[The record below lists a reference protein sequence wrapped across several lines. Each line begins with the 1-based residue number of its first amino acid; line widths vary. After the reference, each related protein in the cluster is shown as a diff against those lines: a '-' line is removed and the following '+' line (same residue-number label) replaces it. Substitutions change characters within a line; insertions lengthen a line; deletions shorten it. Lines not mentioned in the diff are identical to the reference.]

1 MWGHLRAGGGAPRS
15 STLRIPAA
23 RSTPSPAPSQHWGP
37 GPPRP
42 PTLRSEAA
50 RPSTGIIPARTIQ
63 RPQLRRRVRGRSLQA
78 PPAPRTPCGGARATA
93 LRGRSCP
100 AAREGCPGESCQ
112 GNLSNSSAPV
122 PVSCIIQGRRR
133 RNKGGHSPASVGPPN
148 PAGARGGQRPGI
160 WRGLCSTPGIQESI
174 HDSLACARCAGPGL
188 AEPAAPA
195 ARTWMG
201 ALGAGAGPG

>member
-1 MWGHLRAGGGAPRS
+1 MGAPRRGRRRAAVQQPPNS
-15 STLRIPAA
+15 GGEVHPVPGTFRTL
-23 RSTPSPAPSQHWGP
+23 GP

-50 RPSTGIIPARTIQ
+50 RPSTRIIPARKIQ
-63 RPQLRRRVRGRSLQA
+63 RPQLRRRVRGRGLQA

-100 AAREGCPGESCQ
+100 AAGEGCPGESCQ

-122 PVSCIIQGRRR
+122 PASCIIHGRRR
-133 RNKGGHSPASVGPPN
+133 RSKGGHSPASVGPPN

-160 WRGLCSTPGIQESI
+160 WRGFCSTPGVPGSI
-174 HDSLACARCAGPGL
+174 HDSRACARCTGPGL

>member
-1 MWGHLRAGGGAPRS
+1 MWAHLGAGGGAPRS
-15 STLRIPAA
+15 SSLRTPAA
-23 RSTPSPAPSQHWGP
+23 RSTPSPAPSEHWGQVHL
-37 GPPRP
+37 GPP
-42 PTLRSEAA
+42 
-50 RPSTGIIPARTIQ
+50 PSGQ
-63 RPQLRRRVRGRSLQA
+63 RPQDPPPGSYLLAKSSGPNSGGECAVAVSRR

-100 AAREGCPGESCQ
+100 AAGEGCPGESCQ

-122 PVSCIIQGRRR
+122 PASCIIHGRRR
-133 RNKGGHSPASVGPPN
+133 RSKGGHSPASVGPPN

-160 WRGLCSTPGIQESI
+160 WRGFCSTPGVPGSI
-174 HDSLACARCAGPGL
+174 HDSRACARCTGPGL